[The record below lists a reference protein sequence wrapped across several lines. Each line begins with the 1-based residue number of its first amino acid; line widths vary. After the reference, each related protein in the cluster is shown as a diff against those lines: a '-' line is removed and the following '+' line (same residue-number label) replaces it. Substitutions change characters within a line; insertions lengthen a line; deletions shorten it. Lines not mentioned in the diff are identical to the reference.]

1 MISSWVTESDLT
13 EYILTLQNYKMH
25 KEIGTIRGKK
35 QEKTHYRI
43 STNSDFLTDIIFSEL
58 F

>member
-1 MISSWVTESDLT
+1 
-13 EYILTLQNYKMH
+13 MH